1 MISYEEVQR
10 KLFCYSVCSRKIF
23 ISATRKTDNLR
34 SMQKSLT
41 HMYKQL
47 KERHDELAQ

>member
-1 MISYEEVQR
+1 MKKSKEN
-10 KLFCYSVCSRKIF
+10 YSAILSAQEKSF

-47 KERHDELAQ
+47 QERHDELAQ